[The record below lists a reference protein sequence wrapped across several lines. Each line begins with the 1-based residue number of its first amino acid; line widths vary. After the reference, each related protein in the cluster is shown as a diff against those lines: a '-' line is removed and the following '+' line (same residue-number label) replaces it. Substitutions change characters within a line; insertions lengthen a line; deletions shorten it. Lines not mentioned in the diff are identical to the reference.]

1 MIWFSLTLV
10 ASISAWVLQLNS
22 ISYFNFILSYSDI
35 AGWIT
40 EKNKYKGLI
49 FFKAINYAY
58 IFIQIFWNNKIRVF
72 LLYLSKMSIKKILV
86 IYALCAFN
94 YHINFICTYQNFL
107 FWKCTGKFLG
117 VFWREEEIW
126 LGLIFRLMPSLT
138 SNQS

>member
-49 FFKAINYAY
+49 FFEAINYPY
-58 IFIQIFWNNKIRVF
+58 IFIQIFWNNKISVF
-72 LLYLSKMSIKKILV
+72 ALSQSNVNKKKILV
-86 IYALCAFN
+86 MHNVPLIITWILFCA
-94 YHINFICTYQNFL
+94 YQNFL
-107 FWKCTGKFLG
+107 FWKCNFLG

>member
-49 FFKAINYAY
+49 FFKAINYPY
-58 IFIQIFWNNKIRVF
+58 IFIQIFWNSKIRVF
-72 LLYLSKMSIKKILV
+72 LLYLSQMSIKKFLLYMHNVLLIITWILF
-86 IYALCAFN
+86 CA
-94 YHINFICTYQNFL
+94 YQNFL
-107 FWKCTGKFLG
+107 FWKCKFLG